1 MKTSLQTN
9 LYNLIK
15 AKGSLGYGEM
25 AEFTNNEQ
33 FKVSTAERKLR
44 LLVEEGKIE
53 NIYKNSKKGK
63 PYICG
68 YKLPDGYV
76 EPEQV
81 KYRFIET
88 AGGTIAQ
95 AYIQRKGS
103 PSDFGRLI

>member
-1 MKTSLQTN
+1 MKLSLQTN

-53 NIYKNSKKGK
+53 NVYKNSKKGK

-68 YKLPDGYV
+68 YKLPSDYV
-76 EPEQV
+76 EPV
-81 KYRFIET
+81 KTNYVIINGEKV
-88 AGGTIAQ
+88 
-95 AYIQRKGS
+95 YV
-103 PSDFGRLI
+103 